1 MDFLDELNDIQREA
15 VTAEDGP
22 VLVVAGPGSG
32 KTRVLTYRI
41 AWLMAHNNI
50 SPDEILALTFTNKA
64 AREMKERIQKVAGN
78 TANRLWAG
86 TFHSVFA
93 RILRTEAAH
102 IGYPSNFTVYDTD
115 DTKSLLSTIIKEMNL
130 PREQYNVNAIRS
142 RISWAKSK
150 LITPRLYVEDQEIRR
165 EDKQK
170 QHLYLYEIYARY
182 TARCKTA
189 GAMDFDDLL
198 YRTYELLQLRD
209 PDTGVYFM
217 AEKYKKRFKY
227 ILVDEFQDTNHLQYA
242 IIRKLVSKE
251 FHNIYVVGDDAQSIY
266 GFRGA
271 TIQNILDFEQDYKA
285 FGIKTIKL
293 IQNYR
298 STTPI
303 VSAANRVIAFN
314 RQQIQKKIKSE
325 KGDGQKIR
333 LIRAASDDEE
343 GRRVVD
349 AILEQKNRNHLQNKD
364 IAILYRTNAQSRI
377 FEENLLRYDIR
388 YKIFGG
394 VSFYQ
399 RKEVKD
405 MVSYLRVAVNPKDD
419 EALKRIINYPK
430 RGFGKTSLDKVNEL
444 ARANNISIW
453 EALDQVALGPRMEQT
468 ILNFKAIFKEAHEK
482 MSEIDAFTLAR
493 SIILDSGLL
502 RELKED
508 TSTEGKARLE
518 NVNALLDGVQAFVE
532 EDTLIDTET
541 LPDKSLATYLQN
553 IALMTDMDTEEDD
566 QDYVTLMSV
575 HAAKGL
581 EFKSVFVVGMEEDL
595 FPSFMSKESL
605 DAIDE
610 ERRLFYVAITR
621 AEQLLT
627 LTYAN
632 SRYKFGKM
640 QYNSPSRFL
649 EELPQEHVENAEQIF
664 GLPAETRSKGG
675 PSTASVSGN
684 FVRKPRVLSSGPVI
698 DPANFKPSPSE
709 SIKPGMEVLHLKFGK
724 GKVMKI
730 DGGAQNRVATIVFEG
745 VDQPEKRIML
755 KFAKLQIV

>member
-1 MDFLDELNDIQREA
+1 LNFLDELNEIQKQA
-15 VTAEDGP
+15 VAADDGP

-41 AWLMAHNNI
+41 AWLLAKNKAK
-50 SPDEILALTFTNKA
+50 PEEILALTFTNKA
-64 AREMKERIQKVAGN
+64 AREMKERIQKVAGGQ
-78 TANRLWAG
+78 AGKLWAG
-86 TFHSVFA
+86 TFHSIFA

-102 IGYPSNFTVYDTD
+102 IGYPANFTVYDTD

-130 PREQYNVNAIRS
+130 PKEQYNVNAVRS

-150 LITPRLYVEDQEIRR
+150 LITPKLYVEDEELRR

-170 QHLYLYEIYARY
+170 QQLYIYEIYARY
-182 TARCKTA
+182 TARCKMA

-198 YRTYELLQLRD
+198 YRTYELLQTKD
-209 PDTGVYFM
+209 PQTGNYFI
-217 AEKYKKRFKY
+217 AEKYRDQFKY

-242 IIRKLVSKE
+242 IIRKLVHPKAY
-251 FHNIYVVGDDAQSIY
+251 NIYVVGDDAQSIY

-271 TIQNILDFEQDYKA
+271 TIQNILDFEEDYKP
-285 FGIKTIKL
+285 FGIKTVKL
-293 IQNYR
+293 VQNYR
-298 STTPI
+298 STAPI
-303 VSAANRVIAFN
+303 VQAANRVIAFN
-314 RQQIQKKIKSE
+314 RQQIQKQIRSE
-325 KGDGQKIR
+325 KGEGQKIR
-333 LIRAASDDEE
+333 VVRAMSDDEE

-349 AILEQKNRNHLQNKD
+349 AILEQKNRDHLQNKD

-377 FEENLLRYDIR
+377 FEENLLRYDIK
-388 YKIFGG
+388 YKVFGG

-405 MVSYLRVAVNPKDD
+405 LIAYLRVAVNPKDD

-430 RGFGKTSLDKVNEL
+430 RGFGKTSMDK
-444 ARANNISIW
+444 I
-453 EALDQVALGPRMEQT
+453 EALAAEQQLTFWDAMGITPLGARMEQT
-468 ILNFKAIFKEAHEK
+468 ILDFKAIFKEAHEN
-482 MSEIDAFTLAR
+482 MANVDAGVLAR
-493 SIILDSGLL
+493 SIVLESGLL

-508 TSTEGKARLE
+508 TTPEGKSRLE
-518 NVNALLDGVQAFVE
+518 NVNALLDGIQAFVE

-541 LPDKSLATYLQN
+541 LPDKTLATYLQN
-553 IALMTDMDTEEDD
+553 VALLTDMDTNEEE

-595 FPSFMSKESL
+595 FPSFLSKESR

-632 SRYKFGKM
+632 SRYRFGKM

-649 EELPQEHVENAEQIF
+649 EELPAEYVEGSAQLF
-664 GLPAETRSKGG
+664 GEPAAKKAPTGA
-675 PSTASVSGN
+675 TVSGN
-684 FVRKPRVLSSGPVI
+684 FSKRNSIASTAPRI
-698 DPANFKPSPSE
+698 DPASFRPSPADA
-709 SIKPGMEVLHLKFGK
+709 IQAGMEVLHLKFGK
-724 GKVMKI
+724 GKVLQI
-730 DGGAQNRVATIVFEG
+730 DGGAQNRVATIVFEDAG
-745 VDQPEKRIML
+745 QEEKRIML
-755 KFAKLQIV
+755 KFAKLQIL

>member
-664 GLPAETRSKGG
+664 GLPAETRSQGG